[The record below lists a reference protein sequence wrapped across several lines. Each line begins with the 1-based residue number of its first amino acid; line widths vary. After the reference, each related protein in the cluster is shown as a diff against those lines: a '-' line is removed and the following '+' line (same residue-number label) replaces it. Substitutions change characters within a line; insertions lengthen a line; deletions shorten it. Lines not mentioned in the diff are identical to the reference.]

1 MLVLFSASA
10 LALALASP
18 SPSNNLALKPC
29 DLTSNTSSTSK
40 FNVEEEVQSAKKAKL
55 QACPR
60 LILLIPLLL
69 ANLVLEIVFA
79 LLARLW
85 PWKGNPN
92 AQGVDEATPV
102 PIKKAFVGDLI
113 GFVQYFLGQRIR
125 KDPAFWAQGPN
136 GDSTSRNWITNH
148 GYPCVSLM
156 DAKSVEAIIAD
167 IDHKKHKRT
176 LCPVKFTSESFMPNF
191 YRTGERSANF
201 RSLLIDMVPTSEN
214 DKQFKV
220 ATEAMKTASKRWI
233 EENSAEPGDKDEF
246 LSTCINAFA
255 STLIIGEEIPLALM
269 SQISLFLIPSYPRF
283 FSSYFFTL
291 VPHYWGMLK
300 AREHLHKRVK
310 ASPYW
315 SKILSKATKL
325 GLTPSDACD
334 TLIPIVGFNAKGL
347 MLSFNTAIDLLP
359 SMNFGEELVKDSKRL
374 VSFAWETL
382 RFNGPIAMMPARD
395 EPTIIKTSAGATHAV
410 KKGTQLSTF
419 LEMAQMDPLVWPE
432 PHSFKADRFLKT
444 KSTTTKEN
452 PLPTI
457 AHAMPIGSLDDDHFY
472 NNSHCCVMARL
483 NNRVIEAFIKMMV
496 DLPRYDL
503 VDIKSVKKIVFRS

>member
-1 MLVLFSASA
+1 M
-10 LALALASP
+10 
-18 SPSNNLALKPC
+18 
-29 DLTSNTSSTSK
+29 SSSK
-40 FNVEEEVQSAKKAKL
+40 FNVEEEVQSAKKATQ
-55 QACPR
+55 QAWPR

-69 ANLVLEIVFA
+69 ANLVLELVFA

-85 PWKGNPN
+85 SWKGNPN

-102 PIKKAFVGDLI
+102 PRNKAFVGDLI
-113 GFVQYFLGQRIR
+113 GFGQYLLGQPEGR
-125 KDPAFWAQGPN
+125 KDPAFWAQGPD

-167 IDHKKHKRT
+167 IDHTKHKRT
-176 LCPVKFTSESFMPNF
+176 LCPVKFTLESIMPNF

-201 RSLLIDMVPTSEN
+201 RSLFIDMVPTSEN
-214 DKQFKV
+214 DKRFKV

-246 LSTCINAFA
+246 LSTCVNAFA

-269 SQISLFLIPSYPRF
+269 SQISLFPQQMIPLYPRL

-291 VPHYWGMLK
+291 VPEYWGMLK

-315 SKILSKATKL
+315 SKILSKATEL

-334 TLIPIVGFNAKGL
+334 TLIPIVGFNAAGL
-347 MLSFNTAIDLLP
+347 KASFNTAIDLLP
-359 SMNFGEELVKDSKRL
+359 SMNFGEELVKDSNGL
-374 VSFAWETL
+374 ESFAWETL

-395 EPTIIKTSAGATHAV
+395 EPTIINTSAGATHAV

-457 AHAMPIGSLDDDHFY
+457 AHAMPIGSLDDDNFY

-483 NNRVIEAFIKMMV
+483 NNRVIEAFIKMLV

-503 VDIKSVKKIVFRS
+503 VDFKFDDESKTNMYARESAKTIAFRS